1 MISFRFIN
9 QDLVDLSNVVFS
21 QDIVMGH
28 YIDEKSNRTSAID
41 LQILQNIFVPSL
53 EFFFEY
59 LALILFS
66 FIFIVV
72 LKFGFKK
79 KLKIFNFFYGV
90 LSDHPSDASLKKCT
104 SVGQLLLFNLL
115 FLFFVKQILTNNV
128 NTQKIVVDIENL
140 LYSKEKI
147 YKTKKG
153 RFDGSNAD
161 PGRSSV
167 LRSP

>member
-21 QDIVMGH
+21 QDIVLGH
-28 YIDEKSNRTSAID
+28 FIDEKSNRTSAID
-41 LQILQNIFVPSL
+41 LKILKNIFMPSL
-53 EFFFEY
+53 EFLVEY

-66 FIFIVV
+66 FIFVV
-72 LKFGFKK
+72 ILRFGLKKTV
-79 KLKIFNFFYGV
+79 KIFNFFYGV
-90 LSDHPSDASLKKCT
+90 LSEHPSDASLRRC
-104 SVGQLLLFNLL
+104 SSAGQLFLCNLL

-140 LYSKEKI
+140 LDSKEKI

-153 RFDGSNAD
+153 RF
-161 PGRSSV
+161 RWV
-167 LRSP
+167 RR